1 MIDPN
6 SAFTGSIPENYDQ
19 YLGPVLF
26 EGYARDMARRVPAT
40 PGTRL
45 LEVACGTGIV
55 TGHLRARLTGPGRF
69 VATDLNPPML
79 DFARSKLG
87 SGSGVEWE
95 PADACTLPFPDAS
108 FDVLV
113 CQFGLMF
120 VPDKPAALKEA
131 RRVIAP
137 GGRFLLSVW
146 DSLERNRFAKLAHET
161 IAGFFAV
168 DPPTFYQ
175 VPFSLH
181 RTEMLQDMLVAAGFA
196 DVRVDPVSLRGE
208 SGEAR
213 DLARGLVEGN
223 PVGGAI
229 RERPGLDA
237 AVVIEAVAR
246 ALAREFGDR
255 PIRIPLHAF
264 VLTASAG
271 RVGGRES

>member
-1 MIDPN
+1 VTTPN
-6 SAFTGSIPENYDQ
+6 AAFTGSIPENYDR

-55 TGHLRARLTGPGRF
+55 TGHLRARLPGPGRF

-79 DFARSKLG
+79 DVARRKIG
-87 SGSGVEWE
+87 PEKGIEWAQ
-95 PADACTLPFPDAS
+95 ADACNLPYPAAS

-137 GGRFLLSVW
+137 GGELLLSVW
-146 DSLERNRFAKLAHET
+146 DSLERNAFAKLAHET
-161 IAGFFAV
+161 INGFFAA

-181 RTEMLQDMLVAAGFA
+181 RTEDLSAMVTAAGFTE
-196 DVRVDPVSLRGE
+196 VRIDPVSLRGE
-208 SGEAR
+208 CAAAR

-223 PVGGAI
+223 PVGEAI
-229 RERPGLDA
+229 RERGGIDA
-237 AVVIEAVAR
+237 AEVVEAVAR
-246 ALAREFGDR
+246 VLAREFGDR

-271 RVGGRES
+271 PAPQAAR